1 MLEWVKNLRKIYKG
15 VFIFW
20 KYINQSFPMV
30 GDIISWKVGD
40 GSRTFIGI
48 DSIMGS
54 SLMAILY
61 RFLVRNINNIGV
73 TTLTN
78 VAVLNGMPSMI

>member
-1 MLEWVKNLRKIYKG
+1 
-15 VFIFW
+15 
-20 KYINQSFPMV
+20 MV
-30 GDIISWKVGD
+30 GDIIAWKMGD
-40 GSRTFIGI
+40 GSRNLIGT

-78 VAVLNGMPSMI
+78 VEVLNGMPSMI